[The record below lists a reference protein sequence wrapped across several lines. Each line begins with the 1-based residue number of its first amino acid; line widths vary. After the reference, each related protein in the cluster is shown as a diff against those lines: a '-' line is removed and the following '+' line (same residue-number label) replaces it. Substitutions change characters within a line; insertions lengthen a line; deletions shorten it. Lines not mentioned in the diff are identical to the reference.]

1 MRGPEAE
8 TILSVGHS
16 THSLEDFL
24 GLLAEHGVEAL
35 VDVRRFPRSRRHP
48 HFNTE
53 VLAGAV
59 PVYRWEEDLGGRR
72 SRVPGSVNGG
82 WEVEAF
88 QGYADWTASP
98 AWQAALERLESRARE
113 RPTAYMCAEAPW
125 WRCHRRLISDALFV
139 RGWDVQHIGP
149 DGRLTAHELPGFAVV
164 EDGRLTYPPA
174 QLSL

>member
-1 MRGPEAE
+1 MLR
-8 TILSVGHS
+8 S
-16 THSLEDFL
+16 
-24 GLLAEHGVEAL
+24 HGVEAL

-53 VLAGAV
+53 VLPDAV
-59 PVYRWEEDLGGRR
+59 PLYRWEEDLGGRR
-72 SRVPGSVNGG
+72 SRVKGSPNGG

-88 QGYADWTASP
+88 QGYADWMASP
-98 AWQAALERLESRARE
+98 EWQAALARLEELARE

-125 WRCHRRLISDALFV
+125 WRCHRRLISDALLV

-149 DGRLTAHELPGFAVV
+149 DGRLTKHALPDFAVV